1 MSSASAPS
9 PPASTPKFSIP
20 ASSAANWT
28 NPSSAIFRPT
38 PTLAAKTVSSTP
50 SSSMGPFFILPSP
63 FEREKL
69 STAMALCFAIY
80 CHNFVAH
87 PFRGELSL
95 WLCMSDRLPQNGG
108 SNKMNTEISQKEN
121 LLYRTLLALA
131 LIVLAAALRIA
142 PHPWNFTPVGAMAL
156 FSGAVLKDRRLA
168 FFFPLLA
175 LFLGDI
181 FIGFHKLIPI
191 VYASFLVN
199 VAIGLWLRDRRTV
212 ARISLATLLGAIQF
226 FIVTNFAVWALGGFY
241 PHTGTG
247 LVACYIA
254 GVPFFW
260 NTLAGDAFYA
270 ALLFGSYAFAERMLP
285 ALRELAPGS
294 SR

>member
-80 CHNFVAH
+80 CHNSVAH
-87 PFRGELSL
+87 PFRGEVSL

-168 FFFPLLA
+168 FLFPLLG
-175 LFLGDI
+175 LFAGDI
-181 FIGFHKLIPI
+181 FVGFHKLMFL

-199 VAIGLWLRDRRTV
+199 VVIGLWLHDRCTV
-212 ARISLATLLGAIQF
+212 GRVSLGTLAGSIQF
-226 FIVTNFAVWALGGFY
+226 FFVTNFGVWLLLDTYGKTY
-241 PHTGTG
+241 TG
-247 LVACYIA
+247 LVA
-254 GVPFFW
+254 
-260 NTLAGDAFYA
+260 
-270 ALLFGSYAFAERMLP
+270 
-285 ALRELAPGS
+285 
-294 SR
+294 

>member
-1 MSSASAPS
+1 
-9 PPASTPKFSIP
+9 
-20 ASSAANWT
+20 
-28 NPSSAIFRPT
+28 
-38 PTLAAKTVSSTP
+38 
-50 SSSMGPFFILPSP
+50 
-63 FEREKL
+63 
-69 STAMALCFAIY
+69 
-80 CHNFVAH
+80 
-87 PFRGELSL
+87 
-95 WLCMSDRLPQNGG
+95 
-108 SNKMNTEISQKEN
+108 MNAEMSQKEN

-191 VYASFLVN
+191 VYASFLIN
-199 VAIGLWLRDRRTV
+199 VAIGLWLRDRRTIS
-212 ARISLATLLGAIQF
+212 RITLATLLGAIQF
-226 FIVTNFAVWALGGFY
+226 FVVTNFAVWQFLSGF
-241 PHTGTG
+241 PHTASG

-254 GVPFFW
+254 GIPFFW

-270 ALLFGSYAFAERMLP
+270 TLLFGSFAIAERFSP
-285 ALRELAPGS
+285 ALRPSRQRVS
-294 SR
+294 S